1 MKSKN
6 IILGAFCML
15 VVGLLFSCKNDNVY
29 DEMPVGKDLA
39 VAYEK
44 LLKQNKLTKD
54 STECF
59 LEIGSNFVIYPD
71 NKVEQNQ
78 ASVYIIVDQKGKGLY
93 KYIYNMTSDK
103 FDSYNVKME
112 DDSVSGFFAHQI
124 FPSFESLDIVRD
136 SLLKKSEIANPK
148 IANLRFYISP
158 LSNRPEVEAVVED
171 IDNPDNSKTITS
183 SN

>member
-1 MKSKN
+1 MKKKN
-6 IILGAFCML
+6 IIFPAFCVL
-15 VVGLLFSCKNDNVY
+15 VVCLLFSCKSDNIY
-29 DEMPVGKDLA
+29 DEMPAGKELT

-44 LLKQNKLTKD
+44 LLKQNKLAKD

-78 ASVYIIVDQKGKGLY
+78 AAVYIIVERRGKGLY

-103 FDSYNVKME
+103 FDSYNISPA
-112 DDSVSGFFAHQI
+112 DSVGGLFSHRI
-124 FPSFESLDIVRD
+124 FPSFEDLDAVRD

-148 IANLRFYISP
+148 IANLRFYISE
-158 LSNRPEVEAVVED
+158 SSRKPEVEAIVED
-171 IDNPDNSKTITS
+171 IDNPGNSKTIT
-183 SN
+183 N